1 MLPVVPLNTSDTIV
15 FVGDSI
21 TDAEKCEVTYDQLL
35 LEAKKPSD
43 CQIVL
48 PALQNKS
55 TNSIGTTGALLAGQ
69 GTPLTVG
76 VSLERTAPAGGDRS
90 LTADVTTGIF
100 FPAVNDAVDCVSART
115 KNKPAARR
123 EKNPGFALYT

>member
-48 PALQNKS
+48 PAPQKQFDKQIAEVLPERCLQ
-55 TNSIGTTGALLAGQ
+55 
-69 GTPLTVG
+69 
-76 VSLERTAPAGGDRS
+76 DRVH
-90 LTADVTTGIF
+90 LYQWAH
-100 FPAVNDAVDCVSART
+100 AWSARCWLEET
-115 KNKPAARR
+115 DLQDRCHDQKFFSCRK
-123 EKNPGFALYT
+123 